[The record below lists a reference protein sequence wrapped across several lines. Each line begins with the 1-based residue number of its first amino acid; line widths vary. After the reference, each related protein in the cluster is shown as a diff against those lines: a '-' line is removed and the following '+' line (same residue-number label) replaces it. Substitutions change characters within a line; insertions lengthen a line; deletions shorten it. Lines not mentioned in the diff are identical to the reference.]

1 MTCKNYST
9 TPQITINKIKKV
21 EWKGLTGPIEFKEGR
36 RVKFKLDLIKL
47 KHHSVASVGEWL
59 PQTGLNVTDR
69 SAFYE
74 SSTMNVTLVVITI
87 LVSQIFIFF
96 IS

>member
-1 MTCKNYST
+1 M
-9 TPQITINKIKKV
+9 
-21 EWKGLTGPIEFKEGR
+21 
-36 RVKFKLDLIKL
+36 DLIKL

-87 LVSQIFIFF
+87 LVSQIFI
-96 IS
+96 S